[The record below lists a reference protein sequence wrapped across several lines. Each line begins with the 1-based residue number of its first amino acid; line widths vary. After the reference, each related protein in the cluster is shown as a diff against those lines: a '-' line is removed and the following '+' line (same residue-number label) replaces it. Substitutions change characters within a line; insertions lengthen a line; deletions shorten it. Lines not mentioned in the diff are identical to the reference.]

1 MLYIF
6 RMKKLWKYFYYVFS
20 ISMLLMDTSTVS
32 GDDVINTLFSPKEN
46 ELYEKLSST
55 FAPTALIPLDEPYSH
70 TINQQCIE
78 DSRHYVK
85 ALLNQ
90 SEWALSSN
98 SIVHILLSK
107 LINTILNSVSGFWK
121 IAI

>member
-1 MLYIF
+1 
-6 RMKKLWKYFYYVFS
+6 MKKLWKWFCYGFS
-20 ISMLLMDTSTVS
+20 ISILFIDISNVSADVNDALL
-32 GDDVINTLFSPKEN
+32 GPKEN

-55 FAPTALIPLDEPYSH
+55 FVPTALMPLNEGDYSH
-70 TINQQCIE
+70 IINQKCIE

-98 SIVHILLSK
+98 SIIQILLDK
-107 LINTILNSVSGFWK
+107 FLK
-121 IAI
+121 C